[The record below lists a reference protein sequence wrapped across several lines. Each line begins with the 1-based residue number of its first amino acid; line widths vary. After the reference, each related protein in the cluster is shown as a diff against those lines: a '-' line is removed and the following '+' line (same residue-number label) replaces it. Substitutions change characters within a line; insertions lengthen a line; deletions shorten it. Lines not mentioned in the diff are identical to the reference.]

1 MGNMDARYWGNRAF
15 EGTAICY
22 YIGLVIDL
30 DACTGTHFV
39 YGDFVSKPSDVVYY
53 GCKEQ
58 FVWVLVL
65 GAWASD
71 VLVYKVYDVEVEC
84 KDVFVI
90 GGVLGVG
97 QD

>member
-1 MGNMDARYWGNRAF
+1 M
-15 EGTAICY
+15 
-22 YIGLVIDL
+22 V
-30 DACTGTHFV
+30 
-39 YGDFVSKPSDVVYY
+39 
-53 GCKEQ
+53 
-58 FVWVLVL
+58 VL